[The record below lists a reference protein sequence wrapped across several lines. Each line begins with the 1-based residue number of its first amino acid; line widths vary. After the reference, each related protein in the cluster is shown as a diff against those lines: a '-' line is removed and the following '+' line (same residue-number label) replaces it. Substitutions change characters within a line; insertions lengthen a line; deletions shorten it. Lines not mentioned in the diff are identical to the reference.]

1 MGTSVCPAKVVEMTP
16 ALVPS
21 RTNQLQ
27 SPFFSLQIKISSSQ
41 ETQQSLM
48 QEKLREH
55 LAEKEKLS
63 EERLQQEEKLKARVK
78 WLMEEKAVRRS
89 LSFPSCCKRMR

>member
-1 MGTSVCPAKVVEMTP
+1 MTP
-16 ALVPS
+16 ALFLN

-78 WLMEEKAVRRS
+78 WLTEEKAVRRS
-89 LSFPSCCKRMR
+89 LSFPFMLEKERSFP